1 MKWQT
6 PPSSR
11 GCDAELV
18 DKAFEIACIL
28 VGLGE
33 ATLSN
38 LNPFFN
44 YTVSMQVFF
53 CILQFYLPQNLVHF
67 SSSIGHVVIYHIYI
81 FHLHVIICNIMQ
93 YISYMV

>member
-38 LNPFFN
+38 LNPFFQL
-44 YTVSMQVFF
+44 YSVHASVF
-53 CILQFYLPQNLVHF
+53 LHLAVLPSTK
-67 SSSIGHVVIYHIYI
+67 SSSFFFIYWS
-81 FHLHVIICNIMQ
+81 CR
-93 YISYMV
+93 YISYIYIYISLTCNYM